1 MFTKLNIKDYLAIG
15 VVAVLLF
22 FLSREA
28 INHKRDNRQ
37 NEAVKTE
44 LREQIARLVQSKT
57 ETVVITDTVIREIP
71 RYYKEYVPQAVD
83 SMLVYEIIDGRIAG
97 DWAWDDF
104 DTVAIWERTYR
115 DSLVT
120 GDFALPYRVSV
131 LGELNNISFG
141 NYRLFTEERVI
152 NHIVEK
158 PVVSVV
164 EKSHLY
170 FHCQFGTEAFERM
183 ESVDL
188 SLHYANRR
196 GWGLLMGW
204 QRFQST
210 NCFKAGVSLRIL

>member
-1 MFTKLNIKDYLAIG
+1 MFTKLNIKDYLSIG

-28 INHKRDNRQ
+28 IRHRNDNRE
-37 NEAVKTE
+37 NEAVKAE
-44 LREQIARLVQSKT
+44 LRQQVASLVTAKT
-57 ETVVITDTVIREIP
+57 ETLVKYDTIIKEIP
-71 RYYKEYVPQAVD
+71 RYYREYVPQAVD
-83 SMLVYEIIDGRIAG
+83 SMLVYEIIDGKLTG
-97 DWAWDDF
+97 DWSWDDF
-104 DTVAIWERTYR
+104 DTLTVWERTYA

-120 GDFALPYRVSV
+120 GDFALPYRIRVT
-131 LGELNNISFG
+131 GDLNDISFG
-141 NYRLFTEERVI
+141 NYRLFTKEKVV

-158 PVVSVV
+158 QVVSVV

-188 SLHYANRR
+188 SLHYANRK

-204 QRFQST
+204 QRFQNT
-210 NCFKAGVSLRIL
+210 NCFKAGVSIRIL